1 MSSGYFHRL
10 AALPALP
17 KFAQPLRHEL
27 ADGVGRGVEY
37 DGDVVILHLVDE
49 AQQQR
54 LALLGRE
61 LVEQR
66 LDRLADAQHV
76 LRFDHRVERGQRHPQ
91 SRLPVRKVAFVH
103 PRTVQID
110 QAVVNDPEKVG
121 LDVDDAA
128 QVDLAGHN
136 VEEYVVDDIAIEYV
150 FGKNPNFFLKIFRH
164 TGYESVLE
172 GEVAQTGIGV
182 VLRKN
187 FQKFMDIFRR
197 KKKVQV
203 KPQIEAI
210 ENEKSGK

>member
-1 MSSGYFHRL
+1 M
-10 AALPALP
+10 
-17 KFAQPLRHEL
+17 
-27 ADGVGRGVEY
+27 GRGVEY

-103 PRTVQID
+103 PRTVQVD

-136 VEEYVVDDIAIEYV
+136 VEEYVVDDILDRFVVETEPHAVGIERIGVTVIQHNIYV
-150 FGKNPNFFLKIFRH
+150 GLFGILPVD
-164 TGYESVLE
+164 SS
-172 GEVAQTGIGV
+172 GV
-182 VLRKN
+182 VLALPKHSVHWFGRS
-187 FQKFMDIFRR
+187 FDIT
-197 KKKVQV
+197 
-203 KPQIEAI
+203 
-210 ENEKSGK
+210 ENRPVCPPASGKNRIKNAK